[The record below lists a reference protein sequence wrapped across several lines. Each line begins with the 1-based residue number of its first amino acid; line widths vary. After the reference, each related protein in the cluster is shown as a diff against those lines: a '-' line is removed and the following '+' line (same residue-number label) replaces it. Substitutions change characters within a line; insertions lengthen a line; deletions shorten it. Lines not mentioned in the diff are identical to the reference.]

1 MVPLVKAHRG
11 DMMPVPRLGSNQIS
25 GGTAERSDNKR
36 RLENSRQTNSAA
48 EASVARTTSESNTA

>member
-25 GGTAERSDNKR
+25 GGTAGRSDNKR
-36 RLENSRQTNSAA
+36 HLENSWQTNSAA
-48 EASVARTTSESNTA
+48 EASVATTSESNTA